1 MAVGRSLKA
10 CGAGG
15 TLRVW
20 HERRGF
26 VELSRKTA
34 IVTGSAVGVGR
45 ATALEL
51 ARRGANVVV
60 NYSRSEAEARQTAAD
75 VQALGAEALVVL
87 ADVSQDGQVRDMVER
102 TVDRFGGV
110 DVLVN
115 NAAVTYFVDFR
126 DLEALTEEMWDRILA
141 VNVKGVFFCSRAVVP
156 HMKQRGGGCIVNISS
171 VAGITG
177 AGSSIAYCASKAAV
191 INMTQAFARALA
203 PEVRVNCV
211 APGFIDTR
219 WHSSRPE
226 IKDYQALKDHV
237 AKGTPLGRVCAPE
250 DIAQAVLSLIE
261 GADYV
266 TGQTLVVDGG
276 SLMRG

>member
-1 MAVGRSLKA
+1 VDVSGKA
-10 CGAGG
+10 
-15 TLRVW
+15 
-20 HERRGF
+20 
-26 VELSRKTA
+26 A

-51 ARRGANVVV
+51 ARRGANVVI
-60 NYSRSEAEARQTAAD
+60 NYSRSEAEALQTAAD
-75 VQALGAEALVVL
+75 VEALGAQALVVR
-87 ADVSQDGQVRDMVER
+87 ADVSQDDQVREMVSR
-102 TVDRFGGV
+102 TLDRFGSV

-115 NAAVTYFVDFR
+115 NAAITRFIDFR
-126 DLEALTEEMWDRILA
+126 DLESLSEEIWDRILA

-156 HMKQRGGGCIVNISS
+156 HMKQQGGGCIVNISS

-191 INMTQAFARALA
+191 INLTMAFARTFA

-219 WHSSRPE
+219 WHSARAE
-226 IKDYQALKDHV
+226 AADYEALKKRV
-237 AKGTPLGRVCAPE
+237 AQGTPLARVCTPE
-250 DIAQAVLSLIE
+250 DIAQVVLSFIE
-261 GADYV
+261 GANLV

-276 SLMRG
+276 GLMRP

>member
-1 MAVGRSLKA
+1 VDVSGKA
-10 CGAGG
+10 
-15 TLRVW
+15 
-20 HERRGF
+20 
-26 VELSRKTA
+26 A

-51 ARRGANVVV
+51 ARRGAKVVI
-60 NYSRSEAEARQTAAD
+60 NYSRSEAEALQTAAD
-75 VQALGAEALVVL
+75 VEALGAQALVVR
-87 ADVSQDGQVRDMVER
+87 ADVSQDDQVRDMVKR
-102 TVDRFGGV
+102 ALDRFGSV

-115 NAAVTYFVDFR
+115 NAAITRFIDFR
-126 DLEALTEEMWDRILA
+126 DLESLSEEIWDRILA

-156 HMKQRGGGCIVNISS
+156 HMKQQGGGCIVNISS

-191 INMTQAFARALA
+191 INLTMAFARTFA

-219 WHSSRPE
+219 WHSARAE
-226 IKDYQALKDHV
+226 AADYEALKKRV
-237 AKGTPLGRVCAPE
+237 AQGTPLARVCTPE
-250 DIAQAVLSLIE
+250 DIAQVVLSFIE
-261 GADYV
+261 GANLV

-276 SLMRG
+276 GLMRP

>member
-1 MAVGRSLKA
+1 M
-10 CGAGG
+10 
-15 TLRVW
+15 
-20 HERRGF
+20 
-26 VELSRKTA
+26 ELSGKTA

-75 VQALGAEALVVL
+75 IQALGAEALVVP
-87 ADVSQDGQVRDMVER
+87 ADVSQDSQVREMVER

-115 NAAVTYFVDFR
+115 NAAITYFVDFR
-126 DLEALTEEMWDRILA
+126 DLEGLTEEMWDRILA

-156 HMKQRGGGCIVNISS
+156 AMKQQGAGCIVNISS
-171 VAGITG
+171 VAGIRGG

-191 INMTQAFARALA
+191 INLTMAFARAFA

-219 WHSSRPE
+219 WHSARPE
-226 IKDYQALKDHV
+226 VTDYDALKGLV
-237 AKGTPLGRVCAPE
+237 AQGTPLARVCTPG
-250 DIAQAVLSLIE
+250 DIAQVVLSLIE
-261 GADYV
+261 GADFV
-266 TGQTLVVDGG
+266 TGQTIVADGG
-276 SLMRG
+276 GLMRG

>member
-1 MAVGRSLKA
+1 M
-10 CGAGG
+10 
-15 TLRVW
+15 
-20 HERRGF
+20 
-26 VELSRKTA
+26 ELSGKTA

-51 ARRGANVVV
+51 ARRRANVVV
-60 NYSRSEAEARQTAAD
+60 NYTRSEAEARQTVAD
-75 VQALGAEALVVL
+75 IESIGAKALLVR
-87 ADVSQDGQVRDMVER
+87 ADVSHDDQVRDMVR
-102 TVDRFGGV
+102 QTTDRFGSV

-115 NAAVTYFVDFR
+115 NAGITHFVDYR
-126 DLEALTEEMWDRILA
+126 DLEGLSEDMWDRILA

-156 HMKQRGGGCIVNISS
+156 HMKQRGSGCIVNIAS

-177 AGSSIAYCASKAAV
+177 VGSSIAYCASKAAV
-191 INMTQAFARALA
+191 INMTAALARTVA

-226 IKDYQALKDHV
+226 IKDYQALKEHV
-237 AKGTPLGRVCAPE
+237 AKGTPLGRVCSPN
-250 DIAQAVLSLIE
+250 DIAQAVLSLID

-276 SLMRG
+276 TLIRG